1 MPMLWTM
8 TLPTLATKMITQLSS
23 ICGNGVLLKAE
34 WVSGGIDGSEAVAR
48 LPEDAGE
55 DTGVAHVFAGHR
67 IR

>member
-1 MPMLWTM
+1 M
-8 TLPTLATKMITQLSS
+8 TLITQLSD

-34 WVSGGIDGSEAVAR
+34 WVSGGINGSEAVAR

-55 DTGVAHVFAGHR
+55 DTGVAHVSAGHR